1 MHHFIKTAKENLQKA
16 EFSGFFNAL
25 DSYVPDS
32 QKTQFSELKKE
43 YVAGKTEYN
52 FPERLTIFL
61 DLLHAALPA
70 PQNQQQYRTAF
81 LEKTE
86 IEHADYAHC
95 LRRDFTEMLLHHIFM
110 RPKSINLTAENGMG
124 KMRQLEDIKT
134 IAQKHYIRTALVNL
148 KDFRL
153 RYEDFLMDL
162 ALQLQLH
169 TTNPSRFEDL
179 LNAILTETRQ
189 EQCLIMIANLEVLN
203 DYKSNDKRYNAQFV
217 ASLNNLKNKE
227 NIRLVCASRVWLKE
241 VVFDNETSVL
251 TLHPIELP
259 TTLYDT
265 DIEAEII
272 RCCPAIQDTQ
282 HRQLLRERVRGSER
296 PPQLLEHVLAKALSH
311 YRPEGYET
319 LLTQW
324 IKQYEK

>member
-1 MHHFIKTAKENLQKA
+1 MHHFIKTAKENLQNA
-16 EFSGFFNAL
+16 EYIGFFDVLNQH
-25 DSYVPDS
+25 VPEG
-32 QKTQFSELKKE
+32 QKIQFSELRKE
-43 YVAGKTEYN
+43 YVAGKTEHN
-52 FPERLTIFL
+52 FSERLTIFL
-61 DLLHAALPA
+61 DLLHAALPV
-70 PQNQQQYRTAF
+70 PQNQQQYRTA
-81 LEKTE
+81 LLAKTE
-86 IEHADYAHC
+86 IEHADFSHC
-95 LRRDFTEMLLHHIFM
+95 LRREFTEILLHHIFV

-134 IAQKHYIRTALVNL
+134 IAQQHSIRTALVNL

-153 RYEDFLMDL
+153 RYENFLMDL
-162 ALQLQLH
+162 ALQLQLQ
-169 TTNPSRFEDL
+169 TTTPSSFEDL
-179 LNAILTETRQ
+179 LNAIYTETNQ

-203 DYKSNDKRYNAQFV
+203 DYKSNDPRYNAQFV
-217 ASLNNLKNKE
+217 ASLNNLKNKDK
-227 NIRLVCASRVWLKE
+227 IRLVCASRVWLNE

-311 YRPEGYET
+311 YRPEGYEA

-324 IKQYEK
+324 IKQYGK